1 MKQPIR
7 TLSDLASLRE
17 ELKQRAQEEERL
29 KKEAALRQEKA
40 RRDAS
45 AFRDAVGE
53 VAPIK
58 DTRRRDPHRVEVTPY
73 PAQTRLDERAVLH
86 ESISDEFSP
95 EALLE
100 TDDTLSWRREGIGMD
115 IVRKLRRGEWVIQDQ
130 IDLHGMR
137 TDEARAA
144 LVDFL
149 RESTRRERR
158 CVRVVHGKGLG
169 SANKEPVLKGKVRVW
184 LTQRE
189 EVLAYVQARAPDG
202 GSGAIVVLLKAR

>member
-1 MKQPIR
+1 VTKPIR
-7 TLSDLASLRE
+7 TLSDLGALRQQ
-17 ELKQRAQEEERL
+17 LKERAREEERL
-29 KKEAALRQEKA
+29 RQEAALRDEKA
-40 RRDAS
+40 RREAS
-45 AFRDAVGE
+45 VFRDAIGE
-53 VAPIK
+53 VAPLK
-58 DTRRRDPHRVEVTPY
+58 AKRRREPHKVEVAPY

-189 EVLAYVQARAPDG
+189 EVLAYAQARPPDG
-202 GSGAIVVLLKAR
+202 GSGAIVVLLKGR